1 MEEGGGIDAPPS
13 TAGDC
18 PTSVNEGPYG
28 KTGPS
33 ALSTDCMAT
42 FLRGDLV
49 VGADAADAT
58 PMVLCGESLF
68 PTIVPTRDTDAP
80 LRRGVWRA
88 PLSGMYWLV
97 SGLELLAGFGLLMVV
112 ISNAE
117 GRDYLVILGAFL
129 FFEIVDV
136 F

>member
-1 MEEGGGIDAPPS
+1 
-13 TAGDC
+13 
-18 PTSVNEGPYG
+18 
-28 KTGPS
+28 
-33 ALSTDCMAT
+33 MAT

-88 PLSGMYWLV
+88 PLSGMHLLV
-97 SGLELLAGFGLLMVV
+97 SGMELLAGFGLLMVV

-117 GRDYLVILGAFL
+117 GWDYLVILGAFL
-129 FFEIVDV
+129 FFEIIKV